1 MKIGE
6 PCLLVCPGAPYYAA
20 HASLRFGG
28 DLSFVFCAAEALVPI
43 KSYSPELM
51 VAAFYDAKEVES
63 LAAAPLLS
71 AAVVQCKA
79 RAVKVIA
86 DSFARIHSLVV
97 GPGLGR
103 NQMVLDIVSS
113 ALAIAV
119 ERKLPVVIDA
129 DGLFMI
135 AQNLNIIRNCTRC
148 ILTPNKVEFDRL
160 VQAALAELAD
170 GVSGEYHESDEV
182 KILVDHLASDDDHRK
197 IYALSK
203 SLGGVTVLRKGR
215 EDLICGGT
223 EDVYVVTAEGS
234 PRRCGGQGDV
244 LAGSLGT
251 AIYWSLSAPPAG
263 ILTRN
268 TNILEG
274 LDLIDALRYPVFC
287 TDAART
293 IELEEPVEVRSFTLS
308 VPPSPRSPSRTS
320 AVGASDNLLQSPLS
334 PSSNAISAAVTVG
347 AGLGFATPTAP
358 ASLILNPLEAR
369 APSATVYAKTPS
381 LVTGGPRPRQISLV
395 TYPSINCSINYRS
408 EKNQGEHQGNRNTGQ
423 VL

>member
-1 MKIGE
+1 
-6 PCLLVCPGAPYYAA
+6 
-20 HASLRFGG
+20 
-28 DLSFVFCAAEALVPI
+28 
-43 KSYSPELM
+43 
-51 VAAFYDAKEVES
+51 
-63 LAAAPLLS
+63 
-71 AAVVQCKA
+71 
-79 RAVKVIA
+79 
-86 DSFARIHSLVV
+86 
-97 GPGLGR
+97 
-103 NQMVLDIVSS
+103 MVLDIVSS

-223 EDVYVVTAEGS
+223 EDVYVVAAQGS
-234 PRRCGGQGDV
+234 PRRCGGQGDI

-263 ILTRN
+263 ILTMN
-268 TNILEG
+268 TN
-274 LDLIDALRYPVFC
+274 LR
-287 TDAART
+287 
-293 IELEEPVEVRSFTLS
+293 
-308 VPPSPRSPSRTS
+308 
-320 AVGASDNLLQSPLS
+320 
-334 PSSNAISAAVTVG
+334 
-347 AGLGFATPTAP
+347 
-358 ASLILNPLEAR
+358 
-369 APSATVYAKTPS
+369 
-381 LVTGGPRPRQISLV
+381 
-395 TYPSINCSINYRS
+395 
-408 EKNQGEHQGNRNTGQ
+408 
-423 VL
+423 